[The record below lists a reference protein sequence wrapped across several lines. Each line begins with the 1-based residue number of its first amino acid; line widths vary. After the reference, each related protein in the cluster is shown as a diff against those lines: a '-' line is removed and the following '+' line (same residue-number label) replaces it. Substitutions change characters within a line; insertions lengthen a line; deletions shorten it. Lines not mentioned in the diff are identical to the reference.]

1 MSRCF
6 KNNNFEPIKSSK
18 EYTQKKIADNFF
30 AIIQVKIGIKMGL

>member
-18 EYTQKKIADNFF
+18 EYTEKEISNAFYCNYNKSKA
-30 AIIQVKIGIKMGL
+30 